1 MRKNALYVVGRET
14 FTDITYSME
23 LQTEK
28 TAREMAVGAFYVEHI
43 TISQVQESISTE
55 NWI

>member
-28 TAREMAVGAFYVEHI
+28 TVREMVVGAFYVEHI

-55 NWI
+55 NLI